1 MREGKD
7 QIVNGTVRLR
17 GLVLD
22 AVIGAMS
29 MWIDEK
35 LDAVSNM
42 LRNEANVAA
51 TKVSAAAMC
60 EQKVSA
66 AYFDLVVGELEL
78 LDEGAPSSPPPPS
91 GRACARWRA
100 VDCRWPNG

>member
-1 MREGKD
+1 
-7 QIVNGTVRLR
+7 
-17 GLVLD
+17 
-22 AVIGAMS
+22 

-42 LRNEANVAA
+42 LPNEANVAA

-78 LDEGAPSSPPPPS
+78 LTK
-91 GRACARWRA
+91 ARRLVAAAAVGSRLRA
-100 VDCRWPNG
+100 VAGGGRRWPNG

>member
-1 MREGKD
+1 
-7 QIVNGTVRLR
+7 
-17 GLVLD
+17 
-22 AVIGAMS
+22 

-35 LDAVSNM
+35 LDEVSNV

-60 EQKVSA
+60 EEKVSA

-78 LDEGAPSSPPPPS
+78 LTKARRLVAAAAVAVAPARGGGRRAAAGRTAEAPAEAREAARTRRGGSS
-91 GRACARWRA
+91 ARCTPR
-100 VDCRWPNG
+100 